1 MAASGEN
8 SLGKIEHIV
17 VLMLENRSFDNV
29 FGWLYDPGN
38 AAPYDEVPENFEGLY
53 GKTLSNRGED
63 GKEVFVGKTE
73 EPHSPFPNP
82 GEPFEDVYSQVYD
95 EERPEFAKVPAKP
108 PHAPNMRGF
117 IRNYLLQKDVQAK
130 DAGKIML
137 SLTPRSLPVLSA
149 LAHNYAVC
157 DHWFS
162 SIPTQTFCNRSFV
175 HAGTSSGYVNNAGGG
190 HCFVNET
197 ATIFNVLC
205 AEKRSWRIYVG
216 GWLLESFT
224 LLTQK
229 KLWKYA
235 MTERFAHLKEF
246 LAAARDG
253 KLPNYSFIEPIYF
266 DSLYWGAHNDMH
278 PECNPW
284 EFYGPSNVHK
294 GEALIWEIYDAIR
307 NGAGW
312 EKTLLIILFDEHG
325 GCYDHVPPPSSEEC
339 EFAIAPD
346 GKIISAEEKGGAGFK
361 FDRLGPRVPAIVVS
375 AYTPQGTRLNGNFD
389 HTSVL
394 STIVK
399 RFELPAG
406 QLGKRQ
412 EKAPDVGAAL
422 SLTSARTDRPAIEK
436 PAAVPFG
443 EELETEAHAIAHK
456 LLSLAKAKPLSDL
469 RRTALY
475 GMAQFRGE
483 KELHERISKMESELE
498 AALLLMEHEA
508 KMAAHLKSQKADA

>member
-1 MAASGEN
+1 MAGRDEN

-38 AAPYDEVPENFEGLY
+38 AAPYDKVPDNFEGLY
-53 GKTLSNRGED
+53 GKTLSNRGAD

-73 EPHSPFPNP
+73 DPRSPFPNP

-95 EERPEFAKVPAKP
+95 EERPEFANVPPKP
-108 PHAPNMRGF
+108 PHAANMRGF
-117 IRNYLLQKDVQAK
+117 IRNYLLQKDVKAL
-130 DAGKIML
+130 DSGKIML
-137 SLTPRSLPVLSA
+137 ALTPKSLPVLSA
-149 LAHNYAVC
+149 LAHNYAIC

-175 HAGTSSGYVNNAGGG
+175 HAGTSSGYVNNGGGG

-197 ATIFNVLC
+197 ATIFDVLEE
-205 AEKRSWRIYVG
+205 AGKSWRIYLG

-229 KLWKYA
+229 SLWKYA
-235 MTERFAHLKEF
+235 MTEKFAHLKEF
-246 LAAARDG
+246 LGAARDG

-294 GEALIWEIYDAIR
+294 GETLIWEIYDAIR

-312 EKTLLIILFDEHG
+312 EKTLLIVLFDEHG
-325 GCYDHVPPPSSEEC
+325 GCYDHVAPPSSEEC

-346 GKIISAEEKGGAGFK
+346 DKIIAKEEKGGAGFR

-375 AYTPQGTRLNGNFD
+375 AYTPAETRLNGNFD

-399 RFELPAG
+399 RFALPEG
-406 QLGKRQ
+406 KLGERQ
-412 EKAPDVGAAL
+412 KKAPDVGAAL
-422 SLTSARTDRPAIEK
+422 SLKIARTDRPVIQK
-436 PAAVPFG
+436 PAPVPLG
-443 EELETEAHAIAHK
+443 EEIKAEAHAIAHK
-456 LLSLAKAKPLSDL
+456 LLSLAKEKPLGDL
-469 RRTALY
+469 RRTALH
-475 GMAQFRGE
+475 GMAQFRGAA
-483 KELHERISKMESELE
+483 ELHERIAKMESELE
-498 AALLLMEHEA
+498 ADLLLIEHEA
-508 KMAAHLKSQKADA
+508 KIAAHLKSRKADA

>member
-1 MAASGEN
+1 M
-8 SLGKIEHIV
+8 EHIV
-17 VLMLENRSFDNV
+17 VLMLENRSFDNLL
-29 FGWLYDPGN
+29 GWLYDPEN
-38 AAPYDEVPENFEGLY
+38 DPPFDKVPQNFEGLY
-53 GKTLSNRGED
+53 GKNLSNAIPGGR
-63 GKEVFVGKTE
+63 VVPAGKTYD
-73 EPHSPFPNP
+73 PRAPQPNP
-82 GEPFEDVYSQVYD
+82 GEPYQDVYSQSWDV
-95 EERPEFAKVPAKP
+95 PLVAAKDVPARP
-108 PHAPNMRGF
+108 PQPPNMKGF
-117 IRNYLLQKDVQAK
+117 IRNYMEQKGVANDPKV
-130 DAGKIML
+130 DPSLIMN
-137 SLTPRSLPVLSA
+137 SLTPKTVPVLSA

-157 DHWFS
+157 DHWFA

-197 ATIFNVLC
+197 ATIFNVLGE
-205 AEKRSWRIYVG
+205 AKKSWRIYLG

-224 LLTQK
+224 LLTQRRI
-229 KLWKYA
+229 WKYA
-235 MTERFAHLKEF
+235 MTEQFAHLKEF
-246 LAAARDG
+246 LGAAREG

-294 GEALIWEIYDAIR
+294 GEALIWEVYDAIR

-325 GCYDHVPPPSSEEC
+325 GCYDHVPPPSSAEC

-346 GKIISAEEKGGAGFK
+346 DQIISAEEKGGAGFK

-436 PAAVPFG
+436 PAPVPFG

-456 LLSLAKAKPLSDL
+456 LLSLAKAKPLSEL
-469 RRTALY
+469 RRTALH

-483 KELHERISKMESELE
+483 TELHERVSKLESELE
-498 AALLLMEHEA
+498 ADLLLMEHEA
-508 KMAAHLKSQKADA
+508 KMAAHLKSRKADA